1 MKSGATVNSFPGS
14 SPEPSKGAL
23 HNYQADH
30 AIPYHNIGSTP
41 TTPTT
46 DKSHLSPSIAP
57 SFPNT
62 LHLLAAS
69 THFSSPIYEPT
80 ESPPDYIFP
89 SDTLDVDWGSGDYLE
104 TISYLGSDGSDY
116 SLVTKVP
123 TEMFDMDEDTEIY
136 DTSFP
141 TRVGVSLTSMQ
152 HFPHSP
158 SLTTAHFASSHF
170 TIKPT
175 PSITLHTEVAESAD
189 LDWSDHFTI
198 EPTDV
203 LLPDMNSLEYYT
215 TQQESSNNGAEQR
228 GNVTVVAVTE
238 ITATISFDNFTKDES
253 SSDLS
258 GVEPSFET
266 PMTPINVSHDVL
278 EPSKA
283 SSHLSS
289 TWTSEI
295 LESTSQLG
303 ERNNNATM
311 SLADD
316 VTAYSSLTDV
326 HWFVTEPYPETT
338 MHFTTTVA
346 FSSHPTNTDASN
358 FATPTPI
365 EKWTISNG
373 TTDVVTPDTP
383 VTWWDQGSTEDGD
396 DIPATVTLLSES
408 TEADTTT
415 TTASTTVTTTP
426 HQGTPKL
433 TTGTEMS
440 SDGSVSH
447 TIKPPAT
454 TQPATT
460 QPATTQPATT
470 QPATT
475 QPATTQPATTQPAT
489 TQPATTQPAT
499 TQPATT
505 QPAKQYLC
513 DVNKPE
519 YLVKIGFP
527 FGATIGY
534 AKSQIR
540 DILKGE
546 FNKSVEIQHVTAP
559 PKFVFRVVSGP
570 VVYTAISVINTLQRS
585 GRRFLSISPSWT
597 LPDYK
602 YQVHTVL
609 QFVPSHIDIR
619 FCNFTENIER
629 GLSRAYAETQR
640 RSKMSPNFTV
650 HIVNITHSPLKSQGQ
665 LARQPVDI
673 VFTVRGSRGHVTGSE
688 VSDALLKLTMVEFSY
703 YMGFPVLQ
711 IAEPF
716 HYPELNTSQL
726 LRSSWVKTVLLG
738 VMDQKVNEKTF
749 QANVE
754 RRVAMLLG
762 EAMGVIRRVKRA
774 TTVGNS
780 SVQV

>member
-104 TISYLGSDGSDY
+104 TISYLGSD
-116 SLVTKVP
+116 
-123 TEMFDMDEDTEIY
+123 
-136 DTSFP
+136 
-141 TRVGVSLTSMQ
+141 
-152 HFPHSP
+152 
-158 SLTTAHFASSHF
+158 
-170 TIKPT
+170 
-175 PSITLHTEVAESAD
+175 
-189 LDWSDHFTI
+189 
-198 EPTDV
+198 
-203 LLPDMNSLEYYT
+203 
-215 TQQESSNNGAEQR
+215 
-228 GNVTVVAVTE
+228 
-238 ITATISFDNFTKDES
+238 
-253 SSDLS
+253 
-258 GVEPSFET
+258 
-266 PMTPINVSHDVL
+266 
-278 EPSKA
+278 
-283 SSHLSS
+283 
-289 TWTSEI
+289 
-295 LESTSQLG
+295 
-303 ERNNNATM
+303 
-311 SLADD
+311 
-316 VTAYSSLTDV
+316 
-326 HWFVTEPYPETT
+326 
-338 MHFTTTVA
+338 
-346 FSSHPTNTDASN
+346 
-358 FATPTPI
+358 